1 VLAFM
6 TRFPFDRTTPQ
17 RAFLV
22 HGTVVVSADYF
33 KTFVAG
39 LRNLF
44 GGRLRTYETLMER
57 ARREALLR
65 LKEQARQRGAK
76 MIICVRFE
84 TTTISRGWA
93 AAMEVL
99 AYGTALI
106 PEDGSTEHEPIP
118 APRSRLLVEGIGANR
133 RTVKLEN
140 RPPAEG
146 INATHESPLREL
158 AWLLAGSL
166 LVVISLVFFV
176 SLAAQWIAP
185 RVPYAYEA
193 RLAAALPTL
202 ASAPDSAKGSAVQ
215 AELQALADRLPRAW
229 RCLQAWSCASAIGKS
244 RSSMRSR
251 RSAARRFSFAGC
263 CNGCR
268 ARMPWRWSWRMK
280 SRI

>member
-1 VLAFM
+1 MQFIELGFLVTLLVIGFFAGTMVERAHYASIRKRERELADVLAFM
-6 TRFPFDRTTPQ
+6 VRFPFDRTTPQ

-22 HGTVVVSADYF
+22 HGTVVISADYF

-57 ARREALLR
+57 ARREAILR

-118 APRSRLLVEGIGANR
+118 APRSRLLVEG
-133 RTVKLEN
+133 
-140 RPPAEG
+140 
-146 INATHESPLREL
+146 S
-158 AWLLAGSL
+158 
-166 LVVISLVFFV
+166 
-176 SLAAQWIAP
+176 AQT
-185 RVPYAYEA
+185 
-193 RLAAALPTL
+193 AAL
-202 ASAPDSAKGSAVQ
+202 
-215 AELQALADRLPRAW
+215 
-229 RCLQAWSCASAIGKS
+229 
-244 RSSMRSR
+244 
-251 RSAARRFSFAGC
+251 
-263 CNGCR
+263 
-268 ARMPWRWSWRMK
+268 
-280 SRI
+280 